1 MSSRC
6 MHETGRPWSLPG
18 WPCHDLAPPRSGQR
32 SESVAVQSQVQKC
45 SVGRS
50 PPRPTGYMVRPG
62 ASGPPC
68 TCTCTCAIQ
77 SGLLYVAV
85 ALLRLPVRPEEHTRL
100 HPTNTNGSNSGT
112 CGRARTLSERLPPST
127 GGGATM
133 QPNADRLRITQEAT
147 SRAHRARTSAH
158 LIAADAVGIRS
169 HGVCAATQ
177 DCPLVLTLRAQGMA
191 SHNAVDSKNSV
202 CIIRSRS
209 TARKA
214 RDCSGFFSF
223 SASGK
228 KLFRPHGLLR
238 YAAHPALDEAHE
250 RAA

>member
-1 MSSRC
+1 

-68 TCTCTCAIQ
+68 TCTCTCAIRR
-77 SGLLYVAV
+77 GLFYVAV
-85 ALLRLPVRPEEHTRL
+85 ALPGLLGRDPEHTRL
-100 HPTNTNGSNSGT
+100 HPTSTNGSNSGT

-177 DCPLVLTLRAQGMA
+177 DCALVLTLRAQGMA

-214 RDCSGFFSF
+214 RDCSGIFSF
-223 SASGK
+223 SAVGQ
-228 KLFRPHGLLR
+228 KLSRPQGSRHTASCAVL
-238 YAAHPALDEAHE
+238 E